1 MPFQRKGEN
10 GRAGTSYKRQGTPHA
25 GYRVAV
31 AASRRRVAGDVEG
44 CEEGKTLL
52 WRTVC
57 TNIDGRYV
65 LSWAANPRVALST
78 DLLPLVFG
86 CRYRIR

>member
-1 MPFQRKGEN
+1 MPFQRGWQGGDGLQE
-10 GRAGTSYKRQGTPHA
+10 AGSPHA

-31 AASRRRVAGDVEG
+31 AAPRRRVARGV
-44 CEEGKTLL
+44 EEGEEGLL

>member
-1 MPFQRKGEN
+1 VPFQR
-10 GRAGTSYKRQGTPHA
+10 GRRWQSGDGLQEAGSPRA
-25 GYRVAV
+25 GYRIVV
-31 AASRRRVAGDVEG
+31 VASRRRVAGGVGG
-44 CEEGKTLL
+44 CEKGLL

-86 CRYRIR
+86 YRYRIR

>member
-1 MPFQRKGEN
+1 MY
-10 GRAGTSYKRQGTPHA
+10 RAFPAGVEGDRGSGTGYKRQ

-31 AASRRRVAGDVEG
+31 AASRRRAAGDAEE
-44 CEEGKTLL
+44 CEKGLL
-52 WRTVC
+52 WRTAC

-65 LSWAANPRVALST
+65 LSWAANPPVALST
-78 DLLPLVFG
+78 DLLPLVFD